1 MTSAPADDPT
11 PEASDEAGS
20 SVRRRVLTALPI
32 VLVAAIIAF
41 VVVTIGTDED
51 AAAPTLDA
59 IDLQAQGPVFASL
72 DELIAASD
80 VIVEGGIV
88 AVDDGRAVTDPSD
101 PAAGFTTALFQL
113 DVIESFRGGDV
124 DSLIVEQEAAL
135 LDGTPITVN
144 GLAPNQVGDTGFWF
158 LVRGDDETFPYVAL
172 VNEQGRILF
181 DRLGEI
187 DPATGLSMT
196 SAELR
201 ARLRS

>member
-1 MTSAPADDPT
+1 MTSAPPDDPT

-20 SVRRRVLTALPI
+20 SVRRRVLTVLPI

-113 DVIESFRGGDV
+113 DVIESFRGGGRRLTDRGTG
-124 DSLIVEQEAAL
+124 SGAARWYA
-135 LDGTPITVN
+135 DHGERTRTEP
-144 GLAPNQVGDTGFWF
+144 
-158 LVRGDDETFPYVAL
+158 
-172 VNEQGRILF
+172 GR
-181 DRLGEI
+181 
-187 DPATGLSMT
+187 
-196 SAELR
+196 
-201 ARLRS
+201 